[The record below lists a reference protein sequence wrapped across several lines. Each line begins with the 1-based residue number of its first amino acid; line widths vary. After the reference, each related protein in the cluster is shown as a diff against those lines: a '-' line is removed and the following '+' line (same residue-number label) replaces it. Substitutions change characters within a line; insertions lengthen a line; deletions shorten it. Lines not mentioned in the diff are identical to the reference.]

1 MTPWWRR
8 LRLPSWVTGGRWIAR
23 IGLPDGGKAPTAA
36 PGGRLALI
44 LLLTALAA
52 IWGAETLSKA
62 SLPLLVRNH
71 PLLLIAL
78 DARAHDLLL
87 ASPKVGTAEFIMVG
101 LASRFTVHWLY
112 YLLGR
117 WYGDAALR
125 WVARRSRIGSR
136 AADRSERA
144 FRRYAFPAVFLLSNK
159 PVCVL
164 AGTSGMAP
172 VVFVALHLPG
182 TMLRIV
188 VLRVIARSGQ
198 STFRRPGAPVSASVQ
213 DAVRIGGGG
222 GLGMCVRPAPGGPGG
237 VCGDDRV
244 RTWRPRRRG
253 ARPRCSSGR
262 RCSRRRWCRRG
273 CRCRRRRCA
282 SRC

>member
-1 MTPWWRR
+1 MERSDATTPYRRR

-23 IGLPDGGKAPTAA
+23 IGLPDSEKAPAAA

-44 LLLTALAA
+44 LLLATLAV
-52 IWGAETLSKA
+52 IWSAETVAKA
-62 SLPLLVRNH
+62 SLPLLVRDH

-87 ASPKVGTAEFIMVG
+87 ASPKVGTTEFIMVG

-125 WVARRSRIGSR
+125 WVACRSRFGSR
-136 AADRSERA
+136 AVDRSERA

-164 AGTSGMAP
+164 AGTSGMVP

-182 TMLRIV
+182 TVLRIV
-188 VLRVIARSGQ
+188 VLRLFARSGN
-198 STFRRPGAPVSASVQ
+198 STFSRINDIIERN
-213 DAVRIGGGG
+213 AVWLTVLFVVATVIWVVVTARWH
-222 GLGMCVRPAPGGPGG
+222 M
-237 VCGDDRV
+237 
-244 RTWRPRRRG
+244 RG
-253 ARPRCSSGR
+253 ASRMGNRDGESER
-262 RCSRRRWCRRG
+262 REGS
-273 CRCRRRRCA
+273 
-282 SRC
+282 